1 MALMDL
7 TSRYAPSQAFFLWT
21 VLTMRPESERLDLYH
36 HYARQLLDVRTLSF
50 IVFLSLTTTTRI
62 RRVAMRTDAFAV
74 QTAWHRRV
82 NVSHEPG

>member
-1 MALMDL
+1 
-7 TSRYAPSQAFFLWT
+7 
-21 VLTMRPESERLDLYH
+21 MRPESERLDLYH

-62 RRVAMRTDAFAV
+62 HRVAMRTDAFAV

-82 NVSHEPG
+82 NVSREPG